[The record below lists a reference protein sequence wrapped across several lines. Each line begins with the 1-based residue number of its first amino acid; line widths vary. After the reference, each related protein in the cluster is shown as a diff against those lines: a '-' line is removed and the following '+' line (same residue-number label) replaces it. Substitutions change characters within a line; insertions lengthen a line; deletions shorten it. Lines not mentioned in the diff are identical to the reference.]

1 MMSVSPELD
10 NEAVSR
16 WLEAVSLSRLD
27 NRKNVTFY
35 IHLVYRA
42 SATLDADQW
51 LDDFMTEDV
60 GLQ

>member
-51 LDDFMTEDV
+51 LDDFMTEDI